1 MSRRLPPLNALKAF
15 EAAAR
20 TGSFTAAAA
29 ELGVSQAAVSQLVKG
44 LEARLGL
51 SLFERRGNILSLT
64 QKGAAYLPVLT
75 ESFDR
80 IALAT
85 EKLTAQP
92 DHILTLACGPTV
104 AIRWLIPR
112 LPDFHRRHPTFE
124 VRLSTSVTVEESGA
138 SSLLADGVTAAIRL
152 TESTG
157 LRPDGLVA
165 DPLFTADLFPV
176 AAPAVAARLR
186 RPTDLAGE
194 TLLHVRHAEDEWP
207 IWLKAAG
214 LAPKLGTAGALWF
227 DFHAFALQAALDGLG
242 IALARRP
249 FVAEDLA
256 AGRLVA
262 PFDLSVPKD
271 AAWCLIYR
279 PGAET
284 IPAFDAF
291 RAWLG

>member
-20 TGSFTAAAA
+20 TGSFTAAAG

-51 SLFERRGNILSLT
+51 PLFERRGNILSLT
-64 QKGAAYLPVLT
+64 QRGAAYLPVL
-75 ESFDR
+75 SDAFDR

-85 EKLTAQP
+85 EKLATQP
-92 DHILTLACGPTV
+92 EGVLTLACGPTV

-112 LPDFHRRHPTFE
+112 LPEFHRLHPSYE
-124 VRLSTSVTVEESGA
+124 VRLSTSVMVEEAGPV
-138 SSLLADGVTAAIRL
+138 SLLAEGITAAIRL
-152 TESTG
+152 TEHTG
-157 LRPDGLVA
+157 LRPDGLMA
-165 DPLFTADLFPV
+165 EPLFTADLFPV

-186 RPTDLAGE
+186 RPTDLTGE

-207 IWLKAAG
+207 IWLRAAG
-214 LAPKLGTAGALWF
+214 LAPKMGTAGALWF

-249 FVAEDLA
+249 FVEQDLA

-262 PFDLSVPKD
+262 PFDLSVPKG

-279 PGAET
+279 PDSEM
-284 IPAFDAF
+284 IPAFEAF
-291 RAWLG
+291 RAWLR

>member
-44 LEARLGL
+44 LEARLGVA
-51 SLFERRGNILSLT
+51 LFERRGNILSLT
-64 QKGAAYLPVLT
+64 QRGAAYGPVLT
-75 ESFDR
+75 DSFDR

-85 EKLTAQP
+85 EKLATQP
-92 DHILTLACGPTV
+92 EGVLTLACGPTV

-112 LPDFHRRHPTFE
+112 LPEFHRQHPSYE
-124 VRLSTSVTVEESGA
+124 VRLSTSVMVEEAGPV
-138 SSLLADGVTAAIRL
+138 SLLAEGITAAIRL
-152 TESTG
+152 TDQTG
-157 LRPDGLVA
+157 LRPDGLMA
-165 DPLFTADLFPV
+165 EPLFTADLFPV
-176 AAPAVAARLR
+176 ASPSVAARLR
-186 RPTDLAGE
+186 RPTDLTGE

-207 IWLKAAG
+207 IWLRAAG
-214 LAPKLGTAGALWF
+214 LAPKMGTAGALWF

-249 FVAEDLA
+249 FVEQDLA

-262 PFDLSVPKD
+262 PFDLSVPKG

-279 PGAET
+279 PDSEM
-284 IPAFDAF
+284 IPAFEAF
-291 RAWLG
+291 RAWLR

>member
-51 SLFERRGNILSLT
+51 ALFERRGNILSLT
-64 QKGAAYLPVLT
+64 QRGAAYGPVLT
-75 ESFDR
+75 EAFDR
-80 IALAT
+80 IALET
-85 EKLTAQP
+85 ERLAAQP
-92 DHILTLACGPTV
+92 DHILTLASGPTV

-112 LPDFHRRHPTFE
+112 LPDFHRRYPRFE
-124 VRLSTSVTVEESGA
+124 VRLSTSVTVEESSTA
-138 SSLLADGVTAAIRL
+138 PLLADGVTAAIRL
-152 TESTG
+152 TEASG
-157 LRPDGLVA
+157 LRPDGLMA
-165 DPLFTADLFPV
+165 EPLFTADMFPV
-176 AAPAVAARLR
+176 AAPSVAARLR
-186 RPTDLAGE
+186 RPADLTGE

-207 IWLKAAG
+207 IWLRAAG
-214 LAPKLGTAGALWF
+214 LAPKIGTAGALWF

-242 IALARRP
+242 VALARRP
-249 FVAEDLA
+249 FVEDDLA

-262 PFDLSVPKD
+262 PFDLSVPKG

-279 PGAET
+279 PGTET
-284 IPAFDAF
+284 IPAFEAF
-291 RAWLG
+291 RAWLR